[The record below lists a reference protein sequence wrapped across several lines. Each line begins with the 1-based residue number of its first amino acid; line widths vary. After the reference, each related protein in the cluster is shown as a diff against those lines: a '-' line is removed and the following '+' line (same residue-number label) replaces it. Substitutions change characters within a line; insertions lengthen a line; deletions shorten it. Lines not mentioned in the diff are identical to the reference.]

1 MQVVNFGKMMPFSGS
16 GPWVAPTDG
25 GAAPGV
31 GEGPQVGS
39 PGPGRA
45 GAPSPAPR
53 TGGGDFAKPTPRRVR
68 TRRNP
73 PPQGPVR
80 ARLPTYFITPDM
92 LDGDRVVVT
101 GPLYRHLAGSLRVR
115 PGERLT
121 LVEGPR
127 VLAVRVTAVDA
138 GRLTAAVTAA
148 APAPP
153 EPVRLTLAAGLPKG
167 RKFDDIVRQAVE
179 LGATRVVPVRTL
191 RSVPRAA
198 GYGGDGP
205 DARASR
211 IHAVAL
217 EAAQQSGR
225 TRVPE
230 VTPPVAFADFVRLPP
245 EGRGIVLWEDEH
257 AVGILEALAGAPDA
271 ATLFVGPEGGL
282 APEEVAA
289 LVDRGYR
296 RARLGPHTLRS
307 ETACL
312 AALAVAAAALW
323 RAAPALIAG
332 REGI

>member
-1 MQVVNFGKMMPFSGS
+1 MRQR
-16 GPWVAPTDG
+16 
-25 GAAPGV
+25 GAINA
-31 GEGPQVGS
+31 
-39 PGPGRA
+39 
-45 GAPSPAPR
+45 
-53 TGGGDFAKPTPRRVR
+53 
-68 TRRNP
+68 
-73 PPQGPVR
+73 
-80 ARLPTYFITPDM
+80 LPTYFIPPDM
-92 LDGDRVVVT
+92 LEGGRVVVT
-101 GPLYRHLAGSLRVR
+101 GALYRHLAGSLRVR

-127 VLAVRVTAVDA
+127 VLAVRVTAVEA
-138 GRLTAAVTAA
+138 GRLTAEVTAT

-179 LGATRVVPVRTL
+179 LGATRIVPVHTL
-191 RSVPRAA
+191 RSVPRLGSQAE
-198 GYGGDGP
+198 GYGGGGP
-205 DARASR
+205 DNRALR
-211 IHAVAL
+211 LAAIAL

-230 VTPPVAFADFVRLPP
+230 VTPPVAFADFVRLAP

-282 APEEVAA
+282 APGEVAA
-289 LVDRGYR
+289 LVERGYR

-307 ETACL
+307 ETACV

-323 RAAPALIAG
+323 RAAPALTAG

>member
-1 MQVVNFGKMMPFSGS
+1 MMPFSGS
-16 GPWVAPTDG
+16 GLRPGTANG
-25 GAAPGV
+25 GPAPGA
-31 GEGPQVGS
+31 GEGPQSGP

-45 GAPSPAPR
+45 GASATAPG
-53 TGGGDFAKPTPRRVR
+53 TGGGDFAKPTPGRVR

-73 PPQGPVR
+73 APWGA
-80 ARLPTYFITPDM
+80 ARESLPTYFITPDM

-121 LVEGPR
+121 LVQGPK
-127 VLAVRVTAVDA
+127 VLAVRVTAVEA
-138 GRLTAAVTAA
+138 GSLTAEVTAA

-179 LGATRVVPVRTL
+179 LGATRVVPVLTQ
-191 RSVPRAA
+191 RSVPRPS

-205 DARASR
+205 DARAAR
-211 IHAVAL
+211 IGAVAL

-230 VTPPVAFADFVRLPP
+230 VAPPMAFADFVRLRP
-245 EGRGIVLWEDEH
+245 EGRGVVLWEDEH
-257 AVGILEALAGAPDA
+257 AVGILEALAGAPAA

-289 LVDRGYR
+289 LVQRGYR

-307 ETACL
+307 ETACV

-323 RAAPALIAG
+323 RAAPALTAG